1 MACEAHLHAKT
12 GPDHCLGSDTT
23 IASVAELQSALYND
37 EIYWFSADD
46 STHVYRED
54 GSIEPNLK
62 FKFADF
68 RGRRIC
74 IPRRLTIKTTN

>member
-1 MACEAHLHAKT
+1 MHAKT
-12 GPDHCLGSDTT
+12 GSEHCLGSDTM
-23 IASVAELQSALYND
+23 IASLAELQSALYND

-54 GSIEPNLK
+54 GSIEPDLT

-68 RGRRIC
+68 RGRRVC
-74 IPRRLTIKTTN
+74 IPLKKPPG